1 MQQRQDLIL
10 SQCPFPP
17 CRSDGPCTRWRRR
30 RRRWCTIMTKAKG
43 NTAKSKQQC
52 MQYMLS
58 SLLLLSP
65 AVVQYGE
72 EPLSTVESLS
82 ILSCMRL
89 QKRRPSLAPKYIGRS
104 LNFQS
109 LSHFFKKSIKME
121 LEDEIGSNV
130 DQRRKGRNVQ
140 KCTVDKLG

>member
-52 MQYMLS
+52 MQYTLS

-109 LSHFFKKSIKME
+109 LSHFLKKSIKME

>member
-52 MQYMLS
+52 MQYTLS

-121 LEDEIGSNV
+121 LEDKIGSNV

>member
-52 MQYMLS
+52 MQYTLS